1 MYLHYKFYKLAI
13 LETFLTEIK
22 EDNIIKNQ
30 LVHILWSS
38 AMTETHKKK
47 NHMKILLL
55 IFITRLRHNWTR

>member
-38 AMTETHKKK
+38 AMTETHKKT
-47 NHMKILLL
+47 HMKILLL
-55 IFITRLRHNWTR
+55 IFITRLRHSWTR